1 MTFNIKNIEKSIDEI
16 LPKIIEI
23 RHHLH
28 KNPELS
34 LEEFKTAEF
43 VRSHLAEL
51 DIEVLPPFLSTDVV
65 ALLNGE
71 NTKQNITL
79 RADMDALPII
89 EKNDIPYYSNNDG
102 VMHAC
107 GHDGHTAILVG
118 AAIVLEQFKN
128 VLNGSVRFVFQP
140 GEEVVAAGRD
150 LIKSGILKKPRPNA
164 VIALHGWPGYPT
176 GSICSRSGT
185 LMAGADFFKV
195 VLKGAG
201 GHGSESTQTNN
212 PVVVGSKV
220 VEKLTLLS
228 THKTFSDKVVVSVS
242 KFIGGTNSN
251 VLPTE
256 VILEGSVRYLNKTA
270 GIIIPE
276 IFKNIVHDICDKTE
290 IEFELNY
297 QRPYIPTV
305 NNSAIIANC
314 KKYVHE
320 FIGSDFWIDIE
331 KPVMSS
337 EDFSYYIDKYPGGM
351 FFLGMGE
358 GFPSL
363 HTNNY
368 NFNDNAIKNGI
379 LFLVL
384 STLSLLSDEIK

>member
-1 MTFNIKNIEKSIDEI
+1 MTFNIKNIESAVVEI
-16 LPKIIEI
+16 LPKIIEM
-23 RHHLH
+23 RHYLH
-28 KNPELS
+28 ANPELS
-34 LEEFKTAEF
+34 LKEFNTSEF
-43 VRSHLAEL
+43 VRSEL
-51 DIEVLPPFLSTDVV
+51 LKLDVDVLQPFLSTDVV
-65 ALLNGE
+65 AILNKD
-71 NTKQNITL
+71 NSARNVTL
-79 RADMDALPII
+79 RADMDALPIV
-89 EKNDIPYYSNNDG
+89 EKNDIPYCSNNDG

-107 GHDGHTAILVG
+107 GHDGHTAILIG
-118 AAIVLEQFKN
+118 AAMVLEQFKN
-128 VLNGSVRFVFQP
+128 ILNGSVRFVFQP

-150 LIKSGILKKPRPNA
+150 LVKIGILENPRPNA
-164 VIALHGWPGYPT
+164 VLALHGWPGYPT
-176 GSICSRSGT
+176 GTICSRTRT
-185 LMAGADFFKV
+185 LMAGADFFKI

-201 GHGSESTQTNN
+201 GHGSESTKTNN
-212 PVVVGSKV
+212 PVVVGSKI

-256 VILEGSVRYLNKTA
+256 AILEGSVRYLKKTA
-270 GIIIPE
+270 GKNIPE
-276 IFKNIVHDICDKTE
+276 LFKNIVYDVCDETE
-290 IEFELNY
+290 IKFDLEY
-297 QRPYIPTV
+297 KRPYIPTV
-305 NNSAIIANC
+305 NDSRIISKS
-314 KKYVHE
+314 KKNVRE
-320 FIGSDFWIDIE
+320 FIGSDFWIDIK

-358 GFPSL
+358 DYPSL